1 MYCVVGRFTGLVCGA
16 EGLTLL
22 ALLGFT
28 LTPSLEKSSRLLV
41 EITRSARAK
50 ELIGTTGVVCLVP
63 KTSRAGSVDV
73 ETYHGVLI
81 WPMGGHVP
89 LLSST
94 VAKELLACIRVWFVK
109 LADELGTKEA
119 SSKAF
124 DLSKDTDVCFITSLE
139 CTILPALALT
149 IGTISVG
156 ETVFEETVP
165 SFFISTAVVF

>member
-1 MYCVVGRFTGLVCGA
+1 MVGRSNGVVCTA

-22 ALLGFT
+22 AWLGFT
-28 LTPSLEKSSRLLV
+28 LVPSLEKSSRLLV
-41 EITRSARAK
+41 EITRSARGK
-50 ELIGTTGVVCLVP
+50 ELVGTSGVACLVP
-63 KTSRAGSVDV
+63 KTSLAGSIDV
-73 ETYHGVLI
+73 ETAHGVLI

-89 LLSST
+89 LLSPT

-109 LADELGTKEA
+109 LDELGTKVA

-149 IGTISVG
+149 VGRISVG

-165 SFFISTAVVF
+165 SFFISTAVVS